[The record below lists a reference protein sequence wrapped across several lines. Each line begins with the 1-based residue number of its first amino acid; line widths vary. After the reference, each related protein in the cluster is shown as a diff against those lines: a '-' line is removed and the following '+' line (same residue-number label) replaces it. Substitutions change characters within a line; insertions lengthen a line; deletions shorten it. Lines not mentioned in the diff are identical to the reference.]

1 VSSMHCVCCSG
12 KLAENCCLPFVQKK
26 AYPKTPKKLMRS
38 RYTAYFLGGYGDYLL
53 ATWLPAMA
61 QNVNAIDLS
70 RRDTSW
76 QSLEIRESSQ
86 KFDDAYVEF
95 AATYNDENDQL
106 QTYYE
111 KSVFKRVK
119 GKWLYVG
126 VEVE

>member
-1 VSSMHCVCCSG
+1 
-12 KLAENCCLPFVQKK
+12 
-26 AYPKTPKKLMRS
+26 MRS